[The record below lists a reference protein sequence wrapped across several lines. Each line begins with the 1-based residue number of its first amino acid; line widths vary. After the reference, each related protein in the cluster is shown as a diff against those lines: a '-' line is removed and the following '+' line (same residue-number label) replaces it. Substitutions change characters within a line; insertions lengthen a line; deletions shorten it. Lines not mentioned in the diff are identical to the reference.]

1 MTIKDTEFVLFS
13 GGGTRTNR
21 TLSPVKMILISS
33 NRKLMKV
40 STTRIRCFLFLCLCL
55 CFLLTHTIYAF
66 VQDRPPTRVLSSV
79 HTPCPLCM
87 TSVDDDDDDDEL
99 DAPVV
104 GRPVSRMTNFAAQFL
119 DKVADEE
126 ELANESDDSEDSHS
140 RIATATLE
148 NIQEATHLVAI
159 PLESSHELLIELE
172 SVQRAILHH
181 CPILLD
187 ACIGGTTTRLP
198 LLYIKAPDSN
208 LNDNPQNSASV
219 TTALAGTIR
228 RLVKKHI
235 YGTSQQN
242 VAGDNNNES
251 ESAENDS
258 LNAEGFR
265 PLTMT
270 FQSLEIDGDNNNIL
284 NTVGSF
290 CACDEDEVNEDED
303 ETIKE
308 DTTPNFNER
317 RFENFMRDLQ
327 LAISAQGWQMAFP
340 PDPNKAEI
348 EAPDSALSFRPR
360 VAFMELPKSFD
371 ENISR
376 FKNQDEEITEEDM
389 KFLRAEEGGNG
400 ISPIFWCNWWD
411 DVFAR
416 NVRLQEVGIYPT
428 NPMMVDQEDVSL
440 VINSQFYLPFET
452 IALPNGNQEMLETE
466 KKFLD
471 YHEKRIEERE
481 EVFRKEN
488 FGTEIPESPQASE
501 NPLSPGSSKSSEP
514 DVLMTRTRKRLESIY
529 LQDSEID
536 DINELGLVEEYEEE
550 SQAISDDDDD
560 SSDVFGKTDTTRSTE
575 EDYMEDWM
583 RQRIMQ
589 ASNQSS
595 KDKESKPSDTKETAE
610 MSNDIDSAREPPK
623 TDALTES
630 DDIEKRMEEKVK
642 DAVNSLGSMKSREDF
657 DQEPKYSIADNPI
670 FKKYKEGTLSD
681 KKPKPPPTKKLGPYP
696 GNDHFVGIWKVVV
709 NPMGD
714 DDNSNTDEGSE
725 NLLLRVDGTTAAGPT
740 LNPETNQKAAG
751 GTWKMLPQENGDV
764 LLRIRLVI
772 PPEKKRILV
781 MEGRVNRGS
790 QLGMNLASRTFGIP
804 MVEEKAR
811 EASQGEETK
820 MVCSGES
827 YVEDAVTKKN
837 RIRAENFYLEKVQG
851 GKDPDNY
858 TVIIPKSIRRL
869 D

>member
-1 MTIKDTEFVLFS
+1 
-13 GGGTRTNR
+13 
-21 TLSPVKMILISS
+21 MILISS
-33 NRKLMKV
+33 NLKLMKV
-40 STTRIRCFLFLCLCL
+40 STTRITWFLFLCLCL
-55 CFLLTHTIYAF
+55 CFLLTQTIYAF
-66 VQDRPPTRVLSSV
+66 VQYRPTTRVLSSV
-79 HTPCPLCM
+79 LAPCPLCM
-87 TSVDDDDDDDEL
+87 TSVDNDDDDDEDEL
-99 DAPVV
+99 DAPAV

-119 DKVADEE
+119 DKVAEE
-126 ELANESDDSEDSHS
+126 EALANESDDNEDSSS
-140 RIATATLE
+140 RIAMAALE
-148 NIQEATHLVAI
+148 NIEEATHLVAI
-159 PLESSHELLIELE
+159 PLEASHELLIELE

-235 YGTSQQN
+235 YGTSSQQKI
-242 VAGDNNNES
+242 VEDNTD
-251 ESAENDS
+251 ESANTDNES
-258 LNAEGFR
+258 LNAAGFR

-270 FQSLEIDGDNNNIL
+270 FQSLEIDGDNHNIL

-290 CACDEDEVNEDED
+290 CACDEDEINQDE
-303 ETIKE
+303 EEEEEPEEGTI
-308 DTTPNFNER
+308 PNFNER

-327 LAISAQGWQMAFP
+327 SAISAQGWQMAFP
-340 PDPNKAEI
+340 PDPNKAEN
-348 EAPDSALSFRPR
+348 EAADSALSFRPR

-371 ENISR
+371 ENLSR

-416 NVRLQEVGIYPT
+416 NVRLQEIGIYPT
-428 NPMMVDQEDVSL
+428 NPMMVDQEDASL
-440 VINSQFYLPFET
+440 VMNSQFYLPFET
-452 IALPNGNQEMLETE
+452 IALPDGNQEMLKTE

-481 EVFRKEN
+481 EEFRKEN
-488 FGTEIPESPQASE
+488 FGPEIPDSPKASE

-536 DINELGLVEEYEEE
+536 DINELGLAEEFEEE
-550 SQAISDDDDD
+550 LPIDSDDEDNILDI
-560 SSDVFGKTDTTRSTE
+560 VGKKDTTRSTE

-583 RQRIMQ
+583 RQMIMQ

-595 KDKESKPSDTKETAE
+595 KDEETKPSDVKQTAE
-610 MSNDIDSAREPPK
+610 MSNDFDSNKETPK
-623 TDALTES
+623 TDALKES
-630 DDIEKRMEEKVK
+630 KDIEKRMEEKVK
-642 DAVNSLGSMKSREDF
+642 DAVNALGSMKSREGVE
-657 DQEPKYSIADNPI
+657 QEPKYSIEDNPI
-670 FKKYKEGTLSD
+670 FKKYKDGALTD

-790 QLGMNLASRTFGIP
+790 QLGMSLASRTFGIP

-811 EASQGEETK
+811 EANQGEEAK

-827 YVEDAVTKKN
+827 YIEDAVTKKD

-858 TVIIPKSIRRL
+858 TVIIPKTIRRL

>member
-1 MTIKDTEFVLFS
+1 MMI
-13 GGGTRTNR
+13 
-21 TLSPVKMILISS
+21 PVSN
-33 NRKLMKV
+33 NRKLVKV
-40 STTRIRCFLFLCLCL
+40 AMTRITSLLLLCLFLGFLLAHTVDSFGRCNPTTRCLPSKNAPY
-55 CFLLTHTIYAF
+55 LLHMAN
-66 VQDRPPTRVLSSV
+66 
-79 HTPCPLCM
+79 
-87 TSVDDDDDDDEL
+87 VDDEEDEA

-119 DKVADEE
+119 DKVAEE
-126 ELANESDDSEDSHS
+126 EALASDDDDDEDEDASS
-140 RIATATLE
+140 RIAEATLE
-148 NIQEATHLVAI
+148 NIDEATHLIAI
-159 PLESSHELLIELE
+159 PLEASHELLIELE

-235 YGTSQQN
+235 YGTAQKK
-242 VAGDNNNES
+242 VADDNDDEG
-251 ESAENDS
+251 EDDS
-258 LNAEGFR
+258 LNTDGYR

-290 CACDEDEVNEDED
+290 CVCDEDEINDDE
-303 ETIKE
+303 EEEEEEEAEEAI
-308 DTTPNFNER
+308 PNFNEL
-317 RFENFMRDLQ
+317 RFENFIRDLQ
-327 LAISAQGWQMAFP
+327 SAISAQGWQMTFP
-340 PDPNKAEI
+340 PDPNRAENE
-348 EAPDSALSFRPR
+348 EAAESSNLSFRPR

-371 ENISR
+371 ENLSR

-389 KFLRAEEGGNG
+389 KFLKAEEGGNG

-416 NVRLQEVGIYPT
+416 NVRLQEIGIYPT

-440 VINSQFYLPFET
+440 VRNSQFYLPFET
-452 IALPNGNQEMLETE
+452 ISLPNGNQENIKTE

-481 EVFRKEN
+481 EQFRKEN
-488 FGTEIPESPQASE
+488 FSPEELESPKASE
-501 NPLSPGSSKSSEP
+501 NPLSPGSSKSNEP

-536 DINELGLVEEYEEE
+536 DINDLGLAEEFEDD
-550 SQAISDDDDD
+550 SQTAVDDDDD
-560 SSDVFGKTDTTRSTE
+560 ILDIVGKKDETRSTE

-583 RQRIMQ
+583 RQKITQ
-589 ASNQSS
+589 ASTQSS
-595 KDKESKPSDTKETAE
+595 KDEEVKLSDSTANAIDATIEPSK
-610 MSNDIDSAREPPK
+610 
-623 TDALTES
+623 TE
-630 DDIEKRMEEKVK
+630 DEKRMEEKVK
-642 DAVNSLGSMKSREDF
+642 NAVNSLGSMKSREDVG
-657 DQEPKYSIADNPI
+657 QEPKYSIEENPV
-670 FKKYKEGTLSD
+670 FKKYKEGTLTE
-681 KKPKPPPTKKLGPYP
+681 KPKPPPKKQLGPYP

-714 DDNSNTDEGSE
+714 DDVKSNTDEGSE

-781 MEGRVNRGS
+781 MEGRVSRGS

-804 MVEEKAR
+804 MVEEKLK
-811 EASQGEETK
+811 EANQGEEAK
-820 MVCSGES
+820 MICSGES
-827 YVEDAVTKKN
+827 YIEDAVTKTN
-837 RIRAENFYLEKVQG
+837 RIRAENFYLEKVDG
-851 GKDPDNY
+851 GQDPDNY
-858 TVIIPKSIRRL
+858 TVIIPKTIRRL